1 MKIAALLHH
10 RQCLAFLSE
19 NNLEAPTIPSGCNTI
34 WRDLVLADD
43 RHAVIVNQTGFKP
56 MASDNEEQVNGL
68 SLYIADE
75 PPSPSAR
82 RKLHEWIEAMLAP
95 QAS

>member
-1 MKIAALLHH
+1 MKITALLNH
-10 RQCLAFLSE
+10 RQCLAFLSG
-19 NNLEAPTIPSGCNTI
+19 NNLDYPTIPSGCNTI

-43 RHAVIVNQTGFKP
+43 RHAVIVNQTGFRP

-75 PPSPSAR
+75 PPSPRVR
-82 RKLHEWIEAMLAP
+82 RKLQEWIEAMLAP
-95 QAS
+95 HAS